1 MFPTRRLVTA
11 TTAAVVLTA
20 GLVGA
25 DWNSGRDLYNQK
37 RFDEAAVHFQ
47 ATVKSNPN
55 WPSGYVMLGRCQLA
69 MNQYDE
75 AIESFRTAVV
85 LDPDDPT
92 NVVLLGRALMSM
104 DRHTESRELLEGLAV
119 EDLSLAWKAEVAR
132 MQASCL
138 IEEGRAADAVAVLE
152 ERLADDP
159 DRAALHRAMAT
170 AHKASGD
177 TAAAVDDLDRAF
189 TLEPSD
195 HASGRAAVAIALRLA
210 AAADDGELA
219 AQYRGRALEIATR
232 LATVAPEFEYIRLAG
247 QAAFEAGRFDTAA
260 DWFGAAVKSR
270 PQEPRVRYDL
280 GRSLAALDRN
290 DEAIAELRSALGASP
305 DDELARRI
313 HSQLGHLLT
322 SELEL
327 SAAAS
332 HYRAA
337 GRTERAEQI
346 DEIAAGFAQ
355 ALERLTTLRESTA
368 ELARMEAE
376 LESFG
381 DAKGVAALADQRAT
395 MDREIVE
402 IEGNL
407 AEVRVA
413 LSR

>member
-1 MFPTRRLVTA
+1 MFPTHRLVTS
-11 TTAAVVLTA
+11 TTVAVVLTA
-20 GLVGA
+20 GLVAA
-25 DWNSGRDLYNQK
+25 DWNTGRDLYNQE
-37 RFDEAAVHFQ
+37 RFGEAAVHFQ

-69 MNQYDE
+69 MKQYDE
-75 AIESFRTAVV
+75 ALENLRTAVV

-92 NVVLLGRALMSM
+92 NVVLLGRALMTV
-104 DRHTESRELLEGLAV
+104 DRHKEARELLEGLAI
-119 EDLSLAWKAEVAR
+119 EDLSLDWKAEVAR

-138 IEEGRAADAVAVLE
+138 LEEDRAVDAVAVLE

-159 DRAALHRAMAT
+159 ERAALHRAMAT

-177 TAAAVDDLDRAF
+177 TAAVLDDLDRTF

-195 HASGRAAVAIALRLA
+195 HASGRAAVTAAQKLA
-210 AAADDGELA
+210 DATDDGELA
-219 AQYRGRALEIATR
+219 AQYRGRALDIATR
-232 LATVAPEFEYIRLAG
+232 LATVAPEFDHILLAG
-247 QAAFEAGRFDTAA
+247 RAAFEAGRFDTAA
-260 DWFGAAVKSR
+260 HWFEAAVESR
-270 PQEPRVRYDL
+270 PREPRVRYDL

-290 DEAIAELRSALGASP
+290 DEAIAELRSALGVSP
-305 DDELARRI
+305 DDELTRRI
-313 HSQLGHLLT
+313 HSQLGRLLT

-327 SAAAS
+327 SAAAR

-346 DEIAAGFAQ
+346 DEIAAGFVQ
-355 ALERLTTLRESTA
+355 ALERLATLRASTA
-368 ELARMEAE
+368 ELAQMEAE

-381 DAKGVAALADQRAT
+381 DAKGVAALADRRET

-407 AEVRVA
+407 SEVRMA

>member
-11 TTAAVVLTA
+11 TTAVVVMAA
-20 GLVGA
+20 GYVAA
-25 DWNSGRDLYNQK
+25 DWNTGRDLYNQE

-55 WPSGYVMLGRCQLA
+55 WPSGYVMLGNCQLA
-69 MNQYDE
+69 MKQYDE
-75 AIESFRTAVV
+75 ALENLRTAVV
-85 LDPDDPT
+85 LDSDDPT

-104 DRHTESRELLEGLAV
+104 DRHTECRELLEDLAV
-119 EDLSLAWKAEVAR
+119 DDLSLDWKAEVAR

-138 IEEGRAADAVAVLE
+138 LEEDRAADAVALLE
-152 ERLADDP
+152 GRLSEDP
-159 DRAALHRAMAT
+159 ERAALHRAIAT

-177 TAAAVDDLDRAF
+177 TAAVVDDLDRAF
-189 TLEPSD
+189 TLEPAD

-210 AAADDGELA
+210 DATDDEELA
-219 AQYRGRALEIATR
+219 AQYRGRALEVATR
-232 LATVAPEFEYIRLAG
+232 LATVAPEFDHILLAG
-247 QAAFEAGRFDTAA
+247 QVAFEAGRFDTAA
-260 DWFGAAVKSR
+260 HWFEAAVKSR
-270 PQEPRVRYDL
+270 PQEPGVRYDL
-280 GRSLAALDRN
+280 ARSLAALDRN

-327 SAAAS
+327 SAAAR

-337 GRTERAEQI
+337 GRIERAEQI

-355 ALERLTTLRESTA
+355 ALERLTTLRASTA
-368 ELARMEAE
+368 ELAQMEAE

-395 MDREIVE
+395 MDREIVA

-407 AEVRVA
+407 SEVRMA

>member
-1 MFPTRRLVTA
+1 MFFPPRLVTA
-11 TTAAVVLTA
+11 TTAVVVMAA
-20 GLVGA
+20 GFVAA
-25 DWNSGRDLYNQK
+25 DWNAGRDLFNQE

-47 ATVKSNPN
+47 ETVKSNPN

-69 MNQYDE
+69 MKQYDE
-75 AIESFRTAVV
+75 ALESLRTAVV

-92 NVVLLGRALMSM
+92 NVVVLGRALMSM
-104 DRHTESRELLEGLAV
+104 DRQTESRELLEELAV
-119 EDLSLAWKAEVAR
+119 EDLSLDWKAEVAR
-132 MQASCL
+132 MRVNCL
-138 IEEGRAADAVAVLE
+138 LEEDRVADAVALLE
-152 ERLADDP
+152 QRLSDDP
-159 DRAALHRAMAT
+159 ERAALHRAMAT

-177 TAAAVDDLDRAF
+177 AAAAVDDLDRAF
-189 TLEPSD
+189 TLEPDD
-195 HASGRAAVAIALRLA
+195 HASGRAAVSMALRLA
-210 AAADDGELA
+210 DSTDDGELA
-219 AQYRGRALEIATR
+219 AQYRGRALEVANR
-232 LATVAPEFEYIRLAG
+232 LATVAPEFDHILLAG

-260 DWFGAAVKSR
+260 HWFETAVKSR
-270 PQEPRVRYDL
+270 PQEPQTRYDL
-280 GRSLAALDRN
+280 ARSLAALDRN
-290 DEAIAELRSALGASP
+290 DDAITELRSALGASP

-327 SAAAS
+327 SAAAR

-346 DEIAAGFAQ
+346 DEVAAGFAQ
-355 ALERLTTLRESTA
+355 ALERLTALRNSTV
-368 ELARMEAE
+368 ELAQMEAE

-381 DAKGVAALADQRAT
+381 DAKGVAALADRRAT

-407 AEVRVA
+407 SEVRMA